1 MLAFACAALHDCKT
15 IIMSATFLLLVIAAA
30 VWPTPRLP
38 SSPRPLAPVV
48 LLRRARPAQ
57 CLEAAALCDLSGDG
71 GCLMQQLQAALPES
85 EMPVERAYVTVHFR
99 ATLLDGT
106 RIHDS
111 REKGEP
117 LELRLGMQPSEAVPA
132 WELALPQMRV
142 GESARLVCAPRYA
155 FGEAGEPPLI
165 PPNATIQFELELLAT
180 RDLLS
185 SNNTEEVDL
194 AERYANLM
202 ADLDTRLG
210 QSAKAVPMRR
220 ADEDDD
226 NEDDDE
232 GPVQSKKT
240 KRPPKVSLA
249 ELSNQLNTAAAA
261 APGPPTAASDEDESP
276 EERKRPP
283 GMRQWIPS
291 ATRVE
296 AEHPDGYSWRET
308 DDELEVRVPLPF
320 GATKLSLS
328 VEIQSTAIRV
338 AVDGVPKIEGALNG
352 RLVPDE
358 CSWTIAPSS
367 RLDEPP
373 MLQLDLMKK
382 PTADKAL
389 WGYILASERAAAYGF
404 SEAMDDPGF

>member
-1 MLAFACAALHDCKT
+1 
-15 IIMSATFLLLVIAAA
+15 
-30 VWPTPRLP
+30 
-38 SSPRPLAPVV
+38 
-48 LLRRARPAQ
+48 
-57 CLEAAALCDLSGDG
+57 
-71 GCLMQQLQAALPES
+71 MQQLQAAQPNS

-117 LELRLGMQPSEAVPA
+117 LELRLGMQPSEVVPA

-194 AERYANLM
+194 AERYASLM

-220 ADEDDD
+220 ADEDEGDVD
-226 NEDDDE
+226 EDE

-249 ELSNQLNTAAAA
+249 ELSDQLNTAAAA
-261 APGPPTAASDEDESP
+261 APGPPAAASDEDESP
-276 EERKRPP
+276 EERKRPS

-320 GATKLSLS
+320 GVTKQSLS
-328 VEIQSTAIRV
+328 VEIQVTTIRV

-352 RLVPDE
+352 RLLPDE